1 MKCSIPASSCRTC
14 KSPGKRKR
22 SFAGFLQSPLTDS
35 NRRPPPY
42 QVSGRYG
49 VRSLQPEAVA
59 TGRLTPYLRSMESD
73 GAGPDLT
80 DDLDY
85 WEIPLKSGEIV
96 NLRAHGVKD
105 EGDVYVFAALMKGSP
120 PFEYELAWIPSAV
133 VDGVEGGWPTP
144 RA

>member
-1 MKCSIPASSCRTC
+1 VRNGTSDHVGGRSAVVKLDDRTPPFFVWVFQNVFHTWITLDQMQRGEEV
-14 KSPGKRKR
+14 KAPRLR
-22 SFAGFLQSPLTDS
+22 GFSRSPLTDS

-105 EGDVYVFAALMKGSP
+105 RGMLTSSR
-120 PFEYELAWIPSAV
+120 L
-133 VDGVEGGWPTP
+133 
-144 RA
+144 